1 MTKKAAKY
9 TGEKTARFC
18 IMTILYQDVI
28 LYHLKV
34 YMTSASA
41 VIILLYLAGKIGS
54 EIAFSILIITGMS
67 IFGLM
72 WFLIMARKKS
82 LLGIEDPVLRETAH
96 NAMIA
101 YLSRKKLSEKEK
113 RVLMNRLNDRSC
125 YSKRYS

>member
-1 MTKKAAKY
+1 MKKKAAKY

-28 LYHLKV
+28 LYYLKV

-41 VIILLYLAGKIGS
+41 VIILLYLAGRIGS
-54 EIAFSILIITGMS
+54 EIAFSILIVAGMS

-82 LLGIEDPVLRETAH
+82 LLGIDDPGLRETAH
-96 NAMIA
+96 KAMIA
-101 YLSRKKLSEKEK
+101 YLSRKNLSKKEK
-113 RVLMNRLNDRSC
+113 RVLMNRLNGRSC